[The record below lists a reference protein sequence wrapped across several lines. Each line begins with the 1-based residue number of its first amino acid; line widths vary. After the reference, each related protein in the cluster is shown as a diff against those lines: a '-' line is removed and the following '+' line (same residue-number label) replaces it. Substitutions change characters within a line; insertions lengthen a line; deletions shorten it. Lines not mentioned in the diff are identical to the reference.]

1 MTPAEQQHVLEQ
13 MQIHY
18 IMNKGNVITDV
29 MIHGLLAVLTIVMS
43 ECSTPEQPEQPATEK
58 EQQP

>member
-1 MTPAEQQHVLEQ
+1 MTPGEQQHVLQQ

-18 IMNKGNVITDV
+18 VTNKGNVITDV
-29 MIHGLLAVLTIVMS
+29 MIHGLLAVQTIVMS
-43 ECSTPEQPEQPATEK
+43 ECSAPEQPAPEK